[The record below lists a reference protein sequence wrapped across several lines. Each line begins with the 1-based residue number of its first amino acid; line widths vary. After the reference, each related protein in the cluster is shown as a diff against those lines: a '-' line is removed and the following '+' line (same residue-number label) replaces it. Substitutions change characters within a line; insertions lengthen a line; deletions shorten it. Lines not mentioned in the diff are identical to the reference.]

1 MEKIWLYAK
10 DSYEAKYQFLINKS
24 ESMGYIIFLMILKLL
39 LNTQVTDDVCK
50 NIEEYNR
57 NKKCKILTVFDD
69 VTPGVLS
76 NKKLKPIVTKLFIRG
91 RKQNISLVF
100 ITQSYFAVLKNI
112 RLNSMHY
119 FIMKNQ
125 NKRELQQ
132 IAFYHSSDIN
142 FKNFKNLYE
151 KCTAKPY

>member
-10 DSYEAKYQFLINKS
+10 DPYEAKYQFLINKS

-50 NIEEYNR
+50 NIEEYNP

-76 NKKLKPIVTKLFIRG
+76 NKKLKPIVT
-91 RKQNISLVF
+91 LVF

>member
-1 MEKIWLYAK
+1 M
-10 DSYEAKYQFLINKS
+10 
-24 ESMGYIIFLMILKLL
+24 
-39 LNTQVTDDVCK
+39 
-50 NIEEYNR
+50 
-57 NKKCKILTVFDD
+57 
-69 VTPGVLS
+69 TPGVLS

-91 RKQNISLVF
+91 RKQDISLVF

-125 NKRELQQ
+125 NKGELQQ

-151 KCTAKPY
+151 KCTAKPYKFLVIDATVASDNPLRFRKNLSERI